1 MSSTNVSP
9 MGYNPAPYPLPVY
22 VPPGHAQEIF
32 LNRVGPPLLGVHEYI
47 HASPST
53 TALPYTSESSG
64 LNDDSQSPAGS
75 FPVQSLG
82 ASVNNLAHSLNDLL
96 ESKIDEIGV
105 PNDESEMKSMF
116 RMFER
121 TEYQGPESSTS
132 LDSANSWEI
141 PDFLTKRISI
151 DSLQIP
157 EEHRKY
163 LELFDHDYARVIMP
177 LQPLPHYNPAREIL
191 LTYANKNNYLMA
203 AILSCGALQ
212 SFRKTQDAQD
222 EKDYCSYLSTCLQLL
237 STVLADQNK
246 ISANVEPM
254 LLTILLLTSYT
265 AMSLVQKWRPHLC
278 GAKDLLSTY
287 APFSEDPRLRQ
298 RNSYVVAFCR
308 NWYLSIENIAG
319 LTAPLGGVLK
329 NDRELDLAMY
339 DLPYTRAYWES
350 MMCCRR
356 DGFNYLYGYTNTLG
370 VSLQKLIKS
379 IKIVRSKKNS
389 PSESPSLSAF
399 TIFELTADFHREAQ
413 FEIISKTGIVP
424 RTHFMHPDN
433 NLAPPLGFEPLSPE
447 AIEKVDYPD
456 GTYDYISWYDV
467 CHQSFVITAFL
478 IITSD
483 LGRIPKKHPIIQELV
498 QRALHLLRFLDSE
511 KMMRNYCIL
520 IVQVAV
526 FHVGLNCVY
535 DRDRE
540 FVTRYFT
547 QMNKLH
553 TASASITLK
562 RLRRN
567 WEHYDKM
574 HDGDTG
580 TLAFEPDLADDDDY
594 EDVMNY

>member
-9 MGYNPAPYPLPVY
+9 VGHYGTPYHAPVY
-22 VPPGHAQEIF
+22 VPPSHVQEF
-32 LNRVGPPLLGVHEYI
+32 YVNRMGPVLLGPHENTRV
-47 HASPST
+47 SPPA
-53 TALPYTSESSG
+53 TATPYTSESSG
-64 LNDDSQSPAGS
+64 LNEKSHSPQSS
-75 FPVQSLG
+75 VPVQFLG
-82 ASVNNLAHSLNDLL
+82 ASANNLAHSLNDLL

-105 PNDESEMKSMF
+105 PNDESELESMF

-121 TEYQGPESSTS
+121 TEYQHPESSTS
-132 LDSANSWEI
+132 FDSAKSWEI

-151 DSLQIP
+151 DSLQFP
-157 EEHRKY
+157 GEHRKY

-177 LQPLPHYNPAREIL
+177 LQPSPQYNPAREIL
-191 LTYANKNNYLMA
+191 LTYASKNNYLMA

-212 SFRKTQDAQD
+212 SLRKTQDAQD
-222 EKDYCSYLSTCLQLL
+222 EKNYCSYLSTCLQLL

-278 GAKDLLSTY
+278 AAKDLLSTY

-298 RNSYVVAFCR
+298 RDSYVVAFCR

-329 NDRELDLAMY
+329 NDRELELAMY
-339 DLPYTRAYWES
+339 DLPYTQAYWES
-350 MMCCRR
+350 MMCSRR

-379 IKIVRSKKNS
+379 IKIMRSKRSS
-389 PSESPSLSAF
+389 PSQSPSLSAF
-399 TIFELTADFHREAQ
+399 SIFELTADFHREAQ

-433 NLAPPLGFEPLSPE
+433 HLAPPLGFEPLSPE
-447 AIEKVDYPD
+447 AIEKVEYSD

-498 QRALHLLRFLDSE
+498 QRAMHLFRFLDCE
-511 KMMRNYCIL
+511 KVMRNYCVL

-526 FHVGLNCVY
+526 FYVGLNSVY

-547 QMNKLH
+547 QMNILH
-553 TASASITLK
+553 TASASVTLK
-562 RLRRN
+562 RLQRN
-567 WEHYDKM
+567 WEHYDKL
-574 HDGDTG
+574 HDGDTE
-580 TLAFEPDLADDDDY
+580 TLAFEPELEDDDF

>member
-1 MSSTNVSP
+1 MSVKTKKRKYSKEGCVECKRRKIKV
-9 MGYNPAPYPLPVY
+9 M
-22 VPPGHAQEIF
+22 
-32 LNRVGPPLLGVHEYI
+32 LGVHENT
-47 HASPST
+47 HASPSA
-53 TALPYTSESSG
+53 TAIPYPSEPSG
-64 LNDDSQSPAGS
+64 LNEQSQSPQS
-75 FPVQSLG
+75 NFPLQSLG
-82 ASVNNLAHSLNDLL
+82 ASANNLAHSLNDLL

-105 PNDESEMKSMF
+105 PNDDSEMESMF
-116 RMFER
+116 RMFKR
-121 TEYQGPESSTS
+121 TEYQRPDSTTS
-132 LDSANSWEI
+132 LDSVNGWGV
-141 PDFLTKRISI
+141 PDFLTKRVSI
-151 DSLQIP
+151 DSLQFP
-157 EEHRKY
+157 GEHRKY
-163 LELFDHDYARVIMP
+163 LELFDHDYVRVIMP
-177 LQPLPHYNPAREIL
+177 FQPLPHYNPAREIL

-212 SFRKTQDAQD
+212 SFRKTQDEQD
-222 EKDYCSYLSTCLQLL
+222 EKNYCSYLSTCLQLL
-237 STVLADQNK
+237 STVLAEQDK
-246 ISANVEPM
+246 ISSNVEPM

-278 GAKDLLSTY
+278 AAKDLLSTY

-356 DGFNYLYGYTNTLG
+356 DGFNYLYGYSNTLG

-379 IKIVRSKKNS
+379 IKIMRSKKHTS
-389 PSESPSLSAF
+389 PQSPNLSAF
-399 TIFELTADFHREAQ
+399 TIFELTADFHRESQ

-433 NLAPPLGFEPLSPE
+433 NHAPPLGFEPLSPE
-447 AIEKVDYPD
+447 SIEKVEYSD

-483 LGRIPKKHPIIQELV
+483 LGRIPKRHPIIQELV
-498 QRALHLLRFLDSE
+498 HRALHLLRFLDSE
-511 KMMRNYCIL
+511 KVMRNYCVL
-520 IVQVAV
+520 MVQVAV
-526 FHVGLNCVY
+526 FYVGLNCVY

-547 QMNKLH
+547 QMNNLH

-562 RLRRN
+562 RLKRK

-580 TLAFEPDLADDDDY
+580 TFAFEPDLEEDDFG
-594 EDVMNY
+594 DVMNY